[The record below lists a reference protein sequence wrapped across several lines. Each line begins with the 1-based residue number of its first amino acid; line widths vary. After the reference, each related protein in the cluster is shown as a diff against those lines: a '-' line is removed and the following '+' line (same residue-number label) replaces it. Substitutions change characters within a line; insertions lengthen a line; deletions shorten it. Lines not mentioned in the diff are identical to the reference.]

1 MGFEEEK
8 AMDGH
13 MNIMEYVQSPRL
25 PRKLPPLSVVNPI
38 VELTPPITEDE
49 EEEEEE
55 EEEETASILRGRQ
68 RKWPTSWYWQLLVL
82 TVRTFRQSRHV
93 LLSKLNFIQTLC
105 LAVVVS
111 FIWFQVPREEQSISD
126 RYGVVSVVKLVE
138 FA

>member
-1 MGFEEEK
+1 MGCEEEK

-13 MNIMEYVQSPRL
+13 MDIMEYVQSPRL

-49 EEEEEE
+49 EEEE
-55 EEEETASILRGRQ
+55 TASILRGRQ

-82 TVRTFRQSRHV
+82 TVRTFRQSRHL
-93 LLSKLNFIQTLC
+93 LLSKLNFIQAVC

-111 FIWFQVPREEQSISD
+111 LIWFQVPREERSISD
-126 RYGVVSVVKLVE
+126 RYGVVSVTLVH
-138 FA
+138 

>member
-13 MNIMEYVQSPRL
+13 MDIMEYVQSPRL

-38 VELTPPITEDE
+38 VELTPPITE

-82 TVRTFRQSRHV
+82 TVRTFRQSRHL
-93 LLSKLNFIQTLC
+93 LLSKLNFIQAVC

-111 FIWFQVPREEQSISD
+111 LIWFQVPREERSISD
-126 RYGVVSVVKLVE
+126 RYGVVSVTLVH
-138 FA
+138 